1 LLKVSC
7 RPLLNLKRAV
17 RQCHTIRMSDL
28 SAVIISCG
36 IFREEIEFLVKEK
49 GVSCEVVFLDAAL
62 HVNFD
67 KLKSRLT
74 ETLEKYAWEGR
85 KIKVLYGHCHPEMPT
100 ILGHYGAKRIK
111 AGNCL
116 EAIAGAEE
124 IARLDK
130 EAKTF
135 FLTSGWVNNWEAM
148 FRLGE
153 KDFNF
158 DFRQMFSSYKRIVVF
173 ETGVIPID
181 EEKVRRL
188 SEFTQLPVERRSI
201 SLDRLLQIVTVS

>member
-1 LLKVSC
+1 MAGVS
-7 RPLLNLKRAV
+7 
-17 RQCHTIRMSDL
+17 TI
-28 SAVIISCG
+28 IIGCG
-36 IFREEIEFLVKEK
+36 IFRKEIEFLIKEK
-49 GVSCEVVFLDAAL
+49 GLSEDVIFLDAAL

-67 KLKSRLT
+67 KLKVRLT
-74 ETLEKYAWEGR
+74 DALEECREKGGR
-85 KIKVLYGHCHPEMPT
+85 VKILYGHCHPEMNE
-100 ILGHYGAKRIK
+100 ILGRYGAKRIE

-153 KDFNF
+153 EDFNF
-158 DFRQMFSSYKRIVVF
+158 DFRRMFSSYKRIVVF
-173 ETGVIPID
+173 DISGIPVD
-181 EEKVRRL
+181 EEKVRKL
-188 SEFTQLPVERRSI
+188 SDYARLPVERRSI
-201 SLDRLLQIVTVS
+201 TLDNFLQILNAC